1 VKDFFLIVP
10 IAILVAYSQ
19 IIVKWRSNYLEQ
31 SISQSF
37 LDKILKFLSD
47 PFVISAYSAA
57 LFASFSWLYIVT
69 KLPLTIAFPVYIG
82 ITFVMV
88 LVGGWFFLSEPLTIA
103 KIIAIIFILTG
114 IVIGMVTHD

>member
-1 VKDFFLIVP
+1 MKDFFLIVP